1 MTKFLR
7 ATLLATAVLLAND
20 ARAATVLITG
30 TNRGIGLEMVK
41 QYADKGWTVIA
52 TARKPSDAKDLN
64 EVAATYKKTVSVETL
79 DVANPDSIKALATKL
94 KGKPIDLLINNAG
107 TLGDLPPQTVG
118 TFQKDTFET
127 VLLTNVYGPLA
138 VSEALRENVAASQ
151 GKKIVAL
158 TSGLGSATLTQRRGG
173 MYAYRASKGALNV
186 SMRALAADLKPQ
198 GIVVGIVAPGM
209 VETDL
214 LAASGYKGPAL
225 KVGESVAGLM
235 KVIDGVSFENNDK
248 AVNYNGEVIP
258 W

>member
-1 MTKFLR
+1 MTNAPDDFRDTRDDREMREPRRNDRRDMKLDSR
-7 ATLLATAVLLAND
+7 IPPHNVDAEASLLGSMMLDDSPVGLAIE
-20 ARAATVLITG
+20 RELQAADF
-30 TNRGIGLEMVK
+30 
-41 QYADKGWTVIA
+41 Y
-52 TARKPSDAKDLN
+52 KPAHQN
-64 EVAATYKKTVSVETL
+64 IYGA
-79 DVANPDSIKALATKL
+79 IKALAAKL

-107 TLGDLPPQTVG
+107 TLGDLPPQTVK
-118 TFQKDTFET
+118 TFEKATFET
-127 VLLTNVYGPLA
+127 VLMTNVYGPLA
-138 VSEALRENVAASQ
+138 VSEAFRENVAASQ

-198 GIVVGIVAPGM
+198 GIIVGIVAPGM

-225 KVGESVAGLM
+225 KVNESVAGLM
-235 KVIDGVSFENNDK
+235 KVIDGVTLENNDK